1 MDTLHKSNDKPLA
14 KKNKLPPTTKS
25 YASNTDSFHNSENR
39 LKSILNPAV
48 TNKLNSSF
56 NIQRS
61 AKKESNS
68 SISRHYESSPPGKE
82 NKSQS
87 PKRKRSTSTSK
98 SRPNNNNSSVLK
110 GKALKQ
116 VFNTTIRKPSPSKT
130 PNVHDSF
137 EKKTKVHHGKTRSG
151 QNLETS
157 GILHR
162 RHNSSLV
169 GQQSRVY
176 SQERKSSHIS
186 RNMNN
191 SMLNNSSLIEDPMN
205 YSREYSYLKDCD
217 TSEFVHFGE
226 LAGLYNSSNNSTL
239 KIAGL
244 NDQSS
249 LGLNE
254 ENLSSP
260 QIREDF
266 IPHTSSKSL
275 FKRV

>member
-1 MDTLHKSNDKPLA
+1 M
-14 KKNKLPPTTKS
+14 
-25 YASNTDSFHNSENR
+25 
-39 LKSILNPAV
+39 
-48 TNKLNSSF
+48 
-56 NIQRS
+56 
-61 AKKESNS
+61 
-68 SISRHYESSPPGKE
+68 SRHYESSPMGKE

-98 SRPNNNNSSVLK
+98 SRPSTGSVLK

-116 VFNTTIRKPSPSKT
+116 AFNTTIRKPSPNKT
-130 PNVHDSF
+130 PSAHESP
-137 EKKTKVHHGKTRSG
+137 EKKTKAHHGKTRSG
-151 QNLETS
+151 QNLDSS
-157 GILHR
+157 GTLHR
-162 RHNSSLV
+162 RHNSSFV
-169 GQQSRVY
+169 GQQSRAY

-186 RNMNN
+186 RDMNN

-239 KIAGL
+239 KMAGL

-260 QIREDF
+260 QMREDF
-266 IPHTSSKSL
+266 VVLGSSNSL